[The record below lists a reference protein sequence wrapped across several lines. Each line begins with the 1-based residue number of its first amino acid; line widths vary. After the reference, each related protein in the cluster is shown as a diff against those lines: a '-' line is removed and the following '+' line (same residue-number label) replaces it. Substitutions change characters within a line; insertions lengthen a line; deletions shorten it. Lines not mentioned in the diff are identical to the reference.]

1 MWSVT
6 TPYPLALNVN
16 VIYVAYANCD
26 ALVAARF
33 FTLGFVILWHVTAL
47 FLLLLPLVLSVRSFR
62 LLLLCF
68 PHAD

>member
-1 MWSVT
+1 MGSVP

-16 VIYVAYANCD
+16 VICVAYANCD

-33 FTLGFVILWHVTAL
+33 FTLRFVILRHVAAL
-47 FLLLLPLVLSVRSFR
+47 FLLLLPLVLSVWSFR